1 MTEISDLN
9 LLQTNDLHFRKKNMC
24 GMQVAYNKSVK
35 SMSMFDRSPLTCS
48 KNVLDYLSVR
58 QRVVASNVA
67 NVNTPGYKTREVSFS
82 SVLDSKNDALRIKLT
97 RTHERHFPKGEH
109 DSAGIETY
117 YSYAPQNPKDGVN
130 DVDLDKEMLKEAEIQ
145 ANYKMFSEILTRKYR
160 SIKNTISGTV

>member
-1 MTEISDLN
+1 MSEVGELN
-9 LLQTNDLHFRKKNMC
+9 LFKTNDLHFQKKNLC

-35 SMSMFDRSPLTCS
+35 SMSMFDRSVLNCT

-67 NVNTPGYKTREVSFS
+67 NVNTPGYKTREVSFA
-82 SVLDSKNDALRIKLT
+82 SVLESKNDALRLKMS
-97 RTHERHFPKGEH
+97 RTHARHFPKGEH

-117 YSYAPQNPKDGVN
+117 YSYAPHNPKDSVN

-145 ANYKMFSEILTRKYR
+145 TNYKLFSQILMRKYQ
-160 SIKNTISGTV
+160 SIKNTISGNV